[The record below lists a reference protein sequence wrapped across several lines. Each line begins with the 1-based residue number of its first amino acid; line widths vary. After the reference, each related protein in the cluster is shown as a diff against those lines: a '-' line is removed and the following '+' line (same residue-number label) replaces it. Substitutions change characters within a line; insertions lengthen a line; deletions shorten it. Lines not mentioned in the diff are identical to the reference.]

1 MPRFQH
7 VLLFAVLVCAVLL
20 CPNLANADSLT
31 GSVGITWLFPNTS
44 TVYGADTIAVG
55 SALLCPND
63 SSPVCI
69 GFGDSGVQSFGVG
82 SSSIAYK
89 QSGFDFGGFCCY
101 ADGAFNGFDFTGLT
115 FQGGSSLT
123 GFTLTTDMAGLTAS
137 NVTFGPSFIEINL
150 ANIPVNG
157 VFTLNLLTS
166 NTPEP
171 SSLAMLGVGMLA
183 LAGLTLRS
191 LCKGILI

>member
-1 MPRFQH
+1 MPRLQH
-7 VLLFAVLVCAVLL
+7 VFFAAVVWALLFY
-20 CPNLANADSLT
+20 PSSANADSLT
-31 GSVGITWLFPNTS
+31 GSLGITWLFPDTS

-69 GFGDSGVQSFGVG
+69 GFGDSGVQSFAVG
-82 SSSIAYK
+82 ASSISYN

-115 FQGGSSLT
+115 FQGGNSLT
-123 GFTLTTDMAGLTAS
+123 GFLLTTDMAGLTAS

-166 NTPEP
+166 NVPES

-183 LAGLTLRS
+183 LAGLTAKKYS
-191 LCKGILI
+191 